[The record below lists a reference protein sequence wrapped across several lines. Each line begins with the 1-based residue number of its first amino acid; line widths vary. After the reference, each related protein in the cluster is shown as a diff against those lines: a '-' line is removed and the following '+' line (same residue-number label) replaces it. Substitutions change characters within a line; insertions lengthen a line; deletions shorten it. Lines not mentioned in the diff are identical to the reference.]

1 MIISQIM
8 LLSLF
13 TIVYYWSFIELIVVI
28 LRYHCIRIR
37 MNIISEYPSHFHIS
51 YVRYRTCCMNFGTIV
66 LLNCEFLHLV
76 DLEFFSNFS
85 CTCFCIS
92 QNLGVVGLVALVS
105 VIIFNWPFW
114 AFAFYDYM
122 IDDNK
127 NYSCFQL
134 SLENFSRIVECRDWR
149 APRKPA
155 VASSPKMQWF
165 TSYT

>member
-1 MIISQIM
+1 M
-8 LLSLF
+8 
-13 TIVYYWSFIELIVVI
+13 I

-76 DLEFFSNFS
+76 DLEFSLQLFLYLFLYFSKLRN
-85 CTCFCIS
+85 
-92 QNLGVVGLVALVS
+92 GLVALVS

-114 AFAFYDYM
+114 VFAFYDYM

-134 SLENFSRIVECRDWR
+134 SLENFSRIVKCRDWR